1 MKKDTIISGPKA
13 SGKNWISK
21 AIEITHENVIRTTAK
36 EVLNKI
42 YNGFPSNITDK
53 YSLMV
58 INESTKE
65 DILHIDGIIHEFD
78 EFDAWT
84 GASESRR
91 KHLNI
96 IYLTQDNISGADPL
110 FSHLHII
117 NCRNACI

>member
-42 YNGFPSNITDK
+42 NNGFPSNITDN

-58 INESTKE
+58 INEATK
-65 DILHIDGIIHEFD
+65 DILIIEDFFNGLAGCD
-78 EFDAWT
+78 VST
-84 GASESRR
+84 ESA
-91 KHLNI
+91 KALKYINI
-96 IYLTQDNISGADPL
+96 VYLTQDNISGADPL

>member
-42 YNGFPSNITDK
+42 NNGFPSNITDN

-58 INESTKE
+58 INEATKK
-65 DILHIDGIIHEFD
+65 DILIIEDFFNGLAGCD
-78 EFDAWT
+78 VST
-84 GASESRR
+84 ESA
-91 KHLNI
+91 KALKYINI
-96 IYLTQDNISGADPL
+96 VYLTQDNISGADPL